1 MNDILTSTN
10 DEVDAG
16 ATTVPSCTHRCAARL
31 APTPTRRA
39 PADNMFLL
47 AAALLAAETQ
57 DNASVSDGSNSDDT
71 ASDGGSS
78 IGSGVEAGTG
88 DTPFPPRSAAS
99 LAAALPSARAFHSV
113 GSGRR

>member
-39 PADNMFLL
+39 PADNMFLCS
-47 AAALLAAETQ
+47 AAALEAETQ
-57 DNASVSDGSNSDDT
+57 DTASVSDGSNSDDT
-71 ASDGGSS
+71 ASDSGSS
-78 IGSGVEAGTG
+78 IGSDVKAGTG
-88 DTPFPPRSAAS
+88 DTPLPPAQPPPLPLPSPPR
-99 LAAALPSARAFHSV
+99 ALFNQ
-113 GSGRR
+113 